1 MLSTGDTKD
10 NFWSELVFTRSQ
22 VFEELLQ
29 RCPGQDD
36 SGPRVKN
43 RKKISGEKSESGK
56 KSSER
61 SWTDWR
67 PSPAKANL
75 KNQNEKK

>member
-1 MLSTGDTKD
+1 MLLTGDTKV
-10 NFWSELVFTRSQ
+10 NYWSELVFTRSQ

-43 RKKISGEKSESGK
+43 RKKNIRRKIRLRKKIVRKILNRLKAESGK
-56 KSSER
+56 SKFEKS
-61 SWTDWR
+61 
-67 PSPAKANL
+67 K
-75 KNQNEKK
+75 

>member
-1 MLSTGDTKD
+1 MLLTGDTKD

-43 RKKISGEKSESGK
+43 RKKNIRRKIRVRK
-56 KSSER
+56 KN
-61 SWTDWR
+61 R
-67 PSPAKANL
+67 PKDLEPIEGRVRQK
-75 KNQNEKK
+75 QI

>member
-1 MLSTGDTKD
+1 MLLTGDTKD
-10 NFWSELVFTRSQ
+10 YYWSELVFTRSQ

-43 RKKISGEKSESGK
+43 RKKKYPEKN
-56 KSSER
+56 
-61 SWTDWR
+61 
-67 PSPAKANL
+67 PSPK
-75 KNQNEKK
+75 KNRPKDLEPIEGRVRQKQI

>member
-1 MLSTGDTKD
+1 MLFTGDTKV
-10 NFWSELVFTRSQ
+10 NYWSELVFTRSQ

-43 RKKISGEKSESGK
+43 RKKNIRRKIRVRK
-56 KSSER
+56 KN
-61 SWTDWR
+61 R
-67 PSPAKANL
+67 PKDLEPIEGRVRQK
-75 KNQNEKK
+75 QI